1 MQHIFHLTFQ
11 NHLGVKRKY
20 LYSLQD
26 AETKANTFDILQQ
39 LIARTREAKENWKDT
54 AVMSSASR
62 QLADQISIKVLQSS
76 LLDTSKEPK
85 SSGSRRGKKDGQ
97 DAPTPSR
104 RLSNTNP
111 TGFADQTSLRQ
122 PAFQQNFLRENISPA
137 LEHTYRFDDSA
148 SVRDVPVVEDIDPK
162 KTLPTSVEESDKSHT
177 GKELVFI
184 CRQNSL
190 LPVVLGFLRYGM
202 PSDAPLTQQTE
213 TLNQAHSMGY
223 AGQMSGVRA

>member
-11 NHLGVKRKY
+11 NHLGLKRKY

-39 LIARTREAKENWKDT
+39 LIVRTREAKQNWKDT

-76 LLDTSKEPK
+76 LVATGKEAK
-85 SSGSRRGKKDGQ
+85 STGSRKLKKDVP
-97 DAPTPSR
+97 DLMTPSR
-104 RLSNTNP
+104 PLSNSNMS
-111 TGFADQTSLRQ
+111 GFMDQPGSRQ
-122 PAFQQNFLRENISPA
+122 PALQQDFLTYNISPA
-137 LEHTYRFDDSA
+137 IEQTYRFDDSA
-148 SVRDVPVVEDIDPK
+148 SVREGPVVNDIDPK
-162 KTLPTSVEESDKSHT
+162 KTMSTSDADSDKAHT

-202 PSDAPLTQQTE
+202 PSEDPTIEPDGMDDGYFAGYREPTE
-213 TLNQAHSMGY
+213 SVKA
-223 AGQMSGVRA
+223 